1 MTNSQPAANQEMKGG
16 MVLYPREYVIDPTN
30 SDNSY
35 VVGAD
40 IKGRVVVAYII
51 PTEQA
56 KANARDS
63 NTAQSIPSLEEFS
76 QTHRKAM
83 HPCFASKDN
92 SYASPSGVLLLEQI
106 SPFNDCP
113 VKHDLPVYKCKWASI
128 LRETDD
134 SPLVPM
140 GYGFLEIN
148 CNRKF
153 SDEINEYINR
163 YNEIDADIKAGLI
176 DNVVDA
182 DQEKMRLHSMIMSK
196 KKKWFI
202 AVILKN
208 RELIQ
213 LTNVTEA
220 GFVEVLRPFL
230 ERYTEKGMYGGAM
243 IRVRDGNTVLSE
255 LCSQCD
261 MSYDYKNLV
270 VRDVKGVI
278 DDFLAWDGKKII
290 RELKSKPQLIVEI
303 IPTQRINCG
312 KIGNDRYNKDLSYLG
327 GSMQIP
333 KTLKTY
339 VSSEVYTNP
348 VIDYKKEKKFLYSM
362 IAVRVAEIHSSK
374 GTGNLLVSA
383 IHAFS
388 APIGNVFSID
398 ESGKPA
404 YIMNNSEW
412 AKKQQEK
419 AAAEKALQT
428 A

>member
-1 MTNSQPAANQEMKGG
+1 
-16 MVLYPREYVIDPTN
+16 
-30 SDNSY
+30 
-35 VVGAD
+35 
-40 IKGRVVVAYII
+40 
-51 PTEQA
+51 
-56 KANARDS
+56 
-63 NTAQSIPSLEEFS
+63 
-76 QTHRKAM
+76 
-83 HPCFASKDN
+83 
-92 SYASPSGVLLLEQI
+92 
-106 SPFNDCP
+106 
-113 VKHDLPVYKCKWASI
+113 
-128 LRETDD
+128 
-134 SPLVPM
+134 
-140 GYGFLEIN
+140 
-148 CNRKF
+148 
-153 SDEINEYINR
+153 
-163 YNEIDADIKAGLI
+163 
-176 DNVVDA
+176 
-182 DQEKMRLHSMIMSK
+182 
-196 KKKWFI
+196 
-202 AVILKN
+202 
-208 RELIQ
+208 
-213 LTNVTEA
+213 
-220 GFVEVLRPFL
+220 
-230 ERYTEKGMYGGAM
+230 
-243 IRVRDGNTVLSE
+243 

-303 IPTQRINCG
+303 IPTQRSNCG

-333 KTLKTY
+333 KTLKAY

-348 VIDYKKEKKFLYSM
+348 IIDYKKEKKFLYSM